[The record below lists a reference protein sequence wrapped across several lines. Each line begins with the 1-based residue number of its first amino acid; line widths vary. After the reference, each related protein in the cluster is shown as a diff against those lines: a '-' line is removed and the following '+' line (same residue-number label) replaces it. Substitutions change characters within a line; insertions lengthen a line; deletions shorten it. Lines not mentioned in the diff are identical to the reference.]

1 MSLLHVISKRRVN
14 LFGFIICASLIGA
27 ALYLQEVGH
36 EPCPLCI
43 LQRIAFIAM
52 GILFLL
58 AALHN
63 PAGRIGGR
71 IYGLLIATVGTLGGI
86 IAGRHVWLQHLPP
99 DQVPECGP
107 GLEYMMEVFP
117 LAEAMQKVFKGSGEC
132 AEVSWTF
139 LTLSI
144 PEWSLILFFIL
155 SVVGLLR
162 NWAYRERRNPYSI
175 L

>member
-1 MSLLHVISKRRVN
+1 MSLLHAVSKRRIN

-27 ALYLQEVGH
+27 ALYLQEAGH

-52 GILFLL
+52 GSIFLI

-63 PAGRIGGR
+63 PAGRIWGR
-71 IYGLLIATVGTLGGI
+71 IYGLLIAIIGTLGGI
-86 IAGRHVWLQHLPP
+86 IAGRHLWLQQLPP

-107 GLEYMMEVFP
+107 GLEYMLEVFP
-117 LAEAMQKVFKGSGEC
+117 LAEAMQMVFKGSGEC

-139 LTLSI
+139 LGLSI
-144 PEWSLILFFIL
+144 PGWAFVLFVVL

-162 NWAYRERRNPYSI
+162 NWAYRERKNAYSI

>member
-1 MSLLHVISKRRVN
+1 MSLLHTISKRRIN
-14 LFGFIICASLIGA
+14 LFGFMICASLIGA
-27 ALYLQEVGH
+27 ALYLQEAGH

-52 GILFLL
+52 GVVFLV

-71 IYGLLIATVGTLGGI
+71 IYALLIAITGILGGI

-117 LAEAMQKVFKGSGEC
+117 LAEAMQMVFQGSGEC
-132 AEVSWTF
+132 AEVSWRF

-144 PEWSLILFFIL
+144 PEWSLILF
-155 SVVGLLR
+155 VVLTLVGVAR
-162 NWAYRERRNPYSI
+162 NWAYRERKNPYSI

>member
-1 MSLLHVISKRRVN
+1 MSLLHIISKRRVN
-14 LFGFIICASLIGA
+14 LLGFIICASLIA
-27 ALYLQEVGH
+27 TALYLQEVGH

-43 LQRIAFIAM
+43 LQRVAFIAM

-63 PAGRIGGR
+63 PTGRIGGR

-107 GLEYMMEVFP
+107 GLEYMIEVFP

-162 NWAYRERRNPYSI
+162 NWAYRERSNPYSI